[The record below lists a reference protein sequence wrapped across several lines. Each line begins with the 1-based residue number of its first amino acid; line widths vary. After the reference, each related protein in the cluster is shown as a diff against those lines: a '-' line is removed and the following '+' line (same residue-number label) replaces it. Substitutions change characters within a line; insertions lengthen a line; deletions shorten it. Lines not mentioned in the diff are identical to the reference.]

1 ARHLSVKNA
10 ADELCVTPGAV
21 SQLLKSL
28 EQHLGVMLF
37 KRLNRGIVLTEAG
50 QDYLPAVR
58 NAFRQIGEATRRIA
72 TSTDTGI
79 LTVSVTPAFAAT
91 WLVPRLKD
99 FHAAYPGIDL
109 QVMSGK
115 ALADFAR
122 DGVDVAVR
130 HGLGRYVGLHSER
143 IFAVELVPV

>member
-1 ARHLSVKNA
+1 M
-10 ADELCVTPGAV
+10 
-21 SQLLKSL
+21 LKSL

-50 QDYLPAVR
+50 QSYLPPVR
-58 NAFRQIGEATRRIA
+58 NAFRQIGEATRRSA
-72 TSTDTGI
+72 TSADTAI

-91 WLVPRLKD
+91 WLVPRLKE
-99 FHAAYPGIDL
+99 FHAAHPDIDL

-130 HGLGRYVGLHSER
+130 HGLG
-143 IFAVELVPV
+143 